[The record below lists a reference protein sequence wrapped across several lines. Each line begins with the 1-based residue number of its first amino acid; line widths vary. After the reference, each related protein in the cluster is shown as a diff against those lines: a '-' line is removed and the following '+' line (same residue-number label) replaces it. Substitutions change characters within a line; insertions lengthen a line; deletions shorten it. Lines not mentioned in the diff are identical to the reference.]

1 METVS
6 NNIIPLHMNVMLV
19 FFSVLPFLVM
29 GSIFLAK
36 NKQYKLHF
44 YSQGFILVLTIL
56 VLVFFEIMIRIDG
69 GFFEFAKQSNM
80 PHGFLVG
87 YLIFHIII
95 ALIAAVLWIR
105 LFIKSM
111 GLYQRGKIEEI
122 KASTHMREGKITFV
136 FLLLSCITG
145 VFVYLFLF
153 IF

>member
-1 METVS
+1 MENIS
-6 NNIIPLHMNVMLV
+6 NNIPVHMNVMLI
-19 FFSVLPFLVM
+19 FFSTLPFFVM
-29 GSIFLAK
+29 GSIYFAK

-44 YSQGFILVLTIL
+44 YSQGFILVLTVL
-56 VLVFFEIMIRIDG
+56 VLVFFEIMIRVDG

-80 PHGFLVG
+80 SHNFLVG

-95 ALIAAVLWIR
+95 ALIAAILWIK

-111 GLYQRGKIEEI
+111 ILYQNGKITEI
-122 KASTHMREGKITFV
+122 KASNHMREGKITFI

>member
-1 METVS
+1 MEDL
-6 NNIIPLHMNVMLV
+6 NNIPLHMNVMV
-19 FFSVLPFLVM
+19 IFFSVLPFLVM
-29 GSIFLAK
+29 ASIYFAK

-44 YSQGFILVLTIL
+44 YSQGFILVLTVL

-69 GFFEFAKQSNM
+69 GFFEFAKQSDM

-95 ALIAAVLWIR
+95 ALVTAILWIR

-111 GLYQRGKIEEI
+111 SLYQNGKIEEI
-122 KASTHMREGKITFV
+122 KASNHIREGKISFV

-145 VFVYLFLF
+145 IFVYLFLF

>member
-1 METVS
+1 MEDLS
-6 NNIIPLHMNVMLV
+6 NNIPLHMNVMV
-19 FFSVLPFLVM
+19 IFFSILPFLVM
-29 GSIFLAK
+29 ASIYFAK

-44 YSQGFILVLTIL
+44 YSQGFILVLTVF

-69 GFFEFAKQSNM
+69 GFFEFAKQSNL

-111 GLYQRGKIEEI
+111 SLYQNGKIEEI
-122 KASTHMREGKITFV
+122 KTSNHIREGKITFV

>member
-1 METVS
+1 MEDLS
-6 NNIIPLHMNVMLV
+6 NNIPLHMNVMV
-19 FFSVLPFLVM
+19 IFFSILPFLVM
-29 GSIFLAK
+29 TSIYFAK

-44 YSQGFILVLTIL
+44 YSQGFILVLTVF

-69 GFFEFAKQSNM
+69 GFFEFAKQSNL

-111 GLYQRGKIEEI
+111 NLYQKGKIAQI
-122 KASTHMREGKITFV
+122 KASNHMREGKITFI

>member
-1 METVS
+1 
-6 NNIIPLHMNVMLV
+6 MNVMV
-19 FFSVLPFLVM
+19 IFFSILPFLVM
-29 GSIFLAK
+29 ASIYFAK

-44 YSQGFILVLTIL
+44 YSQGFILVLTVF

-69 GFFEFAKQSNM
+69 GFFEFAKQSNL

-111 GLYQRGKIEEI
+111 NLYQKGKIAQI
-122 KASTHMREGKITFV
+122 KASKHMRDGKITFV